1 MIGAEVKHGREAERE
16 RVLPP
21 HRQRR

>member
-1 MIGAEVKHGREAERE
+1 MIGAEVEHGETGSRKSPA
-16 RVLPP
+16 P